1 MQEKIDDLMQI
12 RNKELP
18 AAQLLV
24 ERSINNVR
32 KSIRFMIKIITG
44 INRKERKLSVLRVL
58 RDNVKLERATEKKL
72 QRCMQVLR
80 KFHTFWFFHKY
91 RRIVHWEVQIKEKD
105 SIQGAYLLLR
115 RFKNRLKN
123 FDNVVAQIQD
133 SKVGIVEFDDL
144 KRSLEKQRAMTIFE
158 DMKLLFDTTVSDFSN
173 RIQNNKDNCER
184 LIQKLHHATN
194 ERILAQERSIEN
206 SFGIKL
212 NRVERFVDNLVYDVA
227 QIQSQNHT
235 MLRESDIGYGLNTN
249 SGKISPYLRSEKT
262 DVDLNDVDTLFPP
275 GQLSSDHIS
284 IKGNQTGLKAYKAG
298 SNLSLTIQVN
308 SIREMLEDIKE
319 KQERTNQQV
328 VNIYDNMSLVKEDDE
343 GKSIGN
349 SSKNIQINVQSPHIE
364 TLVPSMTPLYCKN
377 QLMPKSAV
385 NRSN

>member
-1 MQEKIDDLMQI
+1 M
-12 RNKELP
+12 
-18 AAQLLV
+18 
-24 ERSINNVR
+24 
-32 KSIRFMIKIITG
+32 
-44 INRKERKLSVLRVL
+44 
-58 RDNVKLERATEKKL
+58 
-72 QRCMQVLR
+72 
-80 KFHTFWFFHKY
+80 
-91 RRIVHWEVQIKEKD
+91 
-105 SIQGAYLLLR
+105 
-115 RFKNRLKN
+115 
-123 FDNVVAQIQD
+123 
-133 SKVGIVEFDDL
+133 
-144 KRSLEKQRAMTIFE
+144 
-158 DMKLLFDTTVSDFSN
+158 
-173 RIQNNKDNCER
+173 
-184 LIQKLHHATN
+184 
-194 ERILAQERSIEN
+194 
-206 SFGIKL
+206 
-212 NRVERFVDNLVYDVA
+212 ERFVDNLVYDVA

-349 SSKNIQINVQSPHIE
+349 SSKNI
-364 TLVPSMTPLYCKN
+364 
-377 QLMPKSAV
+377 
-385 NRSN
+385 